1 MSATAEVQSGL
12 EGVVAFATEI
22 AEPDREGGALRY
34 RGVDIE
40 ELVGNV
46 PFEQVWGLLVDG
58 TLQPGLPPAEPHPL
72 SVRSGDPRVDVQSAL
87 AMLAPQWGFGQL
99 IDISDEEARDN
110 LARASVMALSFVAQS
125 ARGIGKPPV
134 PQREIDKA
142 KSIPERF
149 LIRWRGEANPDHV
162 KAIDAYWNSAAEHG
176 MNASTFT
183 ARVVASTG
191 ADVAA
196 ALSAAVGALSGPLH
210 GGAPSRVLKMLDD
223 VAEFGDAEQYVK
235 DVLDSGQRLMGFGHR
250 VYRAEDPR
258 ARVLRRTAHEIDAP
272 RVEVAEALEKAALAE
287 LQARRPDR
295 VLATNVE
302 FWSAVV
308 LDFAE
313 VPPELFTPMFT
324 CARTAGWSAHIMEQ
338 KREGK
343 LIRPTAKYVGPRRGR
358 CRTCAERI
366 ELEVGPASGRGPGT
380 DPHVLREH
388 PGGAEPR
395 PQRAQR
401 GRASAPSSAAAARLV
416 TVVERGHDLA
426 RRAGG
431 ETRRRRARPG
441 RGGRIDLAGDRPAVG
456 AVVGLGP
463 PAVEHAELQAAV
475 EGRLHA
481 ARAAGLQRRP
491 RQVQPHVAAAHQP
504 GRRVEVVVVEEHHPL
519 ADDLGR
525 LEPEQALQRR
535 AWPPRRADGPCRP
548 GPPAPAGRRPAARAS
563 SPGRGSAGPAACRWP
578 PGGRTRASAT
588 SGSNARAAAST

>member
-1 MSATAEVQSGL
+1 MSATQEVQSGL

-22 AEPDREGGALRY
+22 AEPDRAGGALRY

-40 ELVGNV
+40 ELVGQV

-58 TLQPGLPPAEPHPL
+58 ALKPGLPPAEPHPL
-72 SVRSGDPRVDVQSAL
+72 SVHSGDPRVDVQSAL
-87 AMLAPQWGFGQL
+87 AMLAPQWGFGEL

-142 KSIPERF
+142 TSIPERF

-162 KAIDAYWNSAAEHG
+162 KAIDAYWISAAEHG

-223 VAEFGDAEQYVK
+223 VAEMGDADKYVK
-235 DVLDSGQRLMGFGHR
+235 DMLDRGERLMGFGHR

-258 ARVLRRTAHEIDAP
+258 ARVLRRTAKEISAP
-272 RVEVAEALEKAALAE
+272 RVEVAEALETAALAE

-308 LDFAE
+308 LDFAD

-324 CARTAGWSAHIMEQ
+324 SARTAGWSAHILEQ
-338 KREGK
+338 KREGR
-343 LIRPTAKYVGPRRGR
+343 LIRPTAKYVGP
-358 CRTCAERI
+358 A
-366 ELEVGPASGRGPGT
+366 
-380 DPHVLREH
+380 
-388 PGGAEPR
+388 PR
-395 PQRAQR
+395 PL
-401 GRASAPSSAAAARLV
+401 S
-416 TVVERGHDLA
+416 DL
-426 RRAGG
+426 
-431 ETRRRRARPG
+431 
-441 RGGRIDLAGDRPAVG
+441 
-456 AVVGLGP
+456 
-463 PAVEHAELQAAV
+463 Q
-475 EGRLHA
+475 
-481 ARAAGLQRRP
+481 
-491 RQVQPHVAAAHQP
+491 
-504 GRRVEVVVVEEHHPL
+504 
-519 ADDLGR
+519 
-525 LEPEQALQRR
+525 
-535 AWPPRRADGPCRP
+535 
-548 GPPAPAGRRPAARAS
+548 
-563 SPGRGSAGPAACRWP
+563 
-578 PGGRTRASAT
+578 
-588 SGSNARAAAST
+588 